1 MSAAFETTSDDFN
14 DNNGQ
19 SPKEMTLFLITVATI
34 AFAMLIM
41 AVGAIV
47 AKRSLR
53 GSCGGLSVRGPDGDP
68 LDCEACPYRGE
79 FPECEKVVAGHMVN
93 KTYRGHGEQF
103 P

>member
-1 MSAAFETTSDDFN
+1 MRTPIFN

-19 SPKEMTLFLITVATI
+19 RPKEMTLFLITVATI
-34 AFAMLIM
+34 AFAMLLM

-79 FPECEKVVAGHMVN
+79 FPDCENRAAEA
-93 KTYRGHGEQF
+93 RD
-103 P
+103 